1 MNWLNRLLSAT
12 RSWLMAGLLF
22 LMALTIGI
30 QIGQSRVQKQWSSE
44 KSKNEQIAAKLEQ
57 HVEDVKLMQNQINQ
71 DISNDYLKKSMH
83 LADGQSDVHLVGVC
97 NVATAGGG
105 SVSILPECSAGVD
118 ATSTNL
124 VPVAA
129 ADEVVTSCAQ
139 LVKDS
144 AKTTLMLLEFQNW
157 YERQASNA
165 TTNP

>member
-1 MNWLNRLLSAT
+1 MNWLNRLLSAN
-12 RSWLMAGLLF
+12 RSWLMAGLLL

-30 QIGQSRVQKQWSSE
+30 QIGQSRVHKQWSTE

-57 HVEDVKLMQNQINQ
+57 HVEDVKRMQNQINR
-71 DISNDYLKKSMH
+71 DISNDYLKKSMY
-83 LADGQSDVHLVGVC
+83 LAGSQSDTRLVGVC

-105 SVSILPECSAGVD
+105 SVPILSAGVD

-124 VPVAA
+124 IPVAA
-129 ADEVVTSCAQ
+129 ADEVMTSCSQ

-157 YERQASNA
+157 YVKQASSA
-165 TTNP
+165 ITNP

>member
-1 MNWLNRLLSAT
+1 MNWLNCLLSAT
-12 RSWLMAGLLF
+12 RSWLMAGVLF

-30 QIGQSRVQKQWSSE
+30 QIGQSRVQKQWSAE
-44 KSKNEQIAAKLEQ
+44 KSKNDQIATKLEQ
-57 HVEDVKLMQNQINQ
+57 HVEDVKLMQNQINR

-83 LADGQSDVHLVGVC
+83 LADGQHGAHLVGVC
-97 NVATAGGG
+97 NVATTGGG
-105 SVSILPECSAGVD
+105 SVPILSEGAAGVD

-144 AKTTLMLLEFQNW
+144 AKTTLMLLEFQKW
-157 YERQASNA
+157 YERQASSA